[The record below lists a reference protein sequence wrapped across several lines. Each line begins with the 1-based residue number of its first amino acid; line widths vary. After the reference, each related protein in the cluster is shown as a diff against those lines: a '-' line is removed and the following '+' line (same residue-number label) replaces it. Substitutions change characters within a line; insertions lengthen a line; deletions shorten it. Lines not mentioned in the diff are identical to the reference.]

1 MKLDKFDV
9 LQLAEIDACTKC
21 GNCLDLCTAVL
32 GSDDVSIAPS
42 KKIKLLK
49 KFAGTK
55 FGFLSRILK
64 KEITEEDIKDLARA
78 AYACTMCSRCELDC
92 HIGIKL
98 QDVWLKLREV
108 LVEEGKHPEALGML
122 RDRLVKAKNV
132 SFDTN
137 EGRVDWIDKV
147 PDIPEDRYVRQKMD
161 IVYFVGCVSSFSPRV
176 FKLPRAVVQIFRK
189 ADLDFGVL
197 GEEEW
202 CCGFPLLTSG
212 FKDDFVDFARH
223 NIETVSKTGAKALV
237 TSCPSCY
244 HMWKHV
250 YSQIQPEIKI
260 DFEVLH
266 LVQYLARLIKEKK
279 LKLNP
284 LDKKVTYH
292 DPCDLGRN
300 SGIYDEPREIIK
312 AIPGIEFV
320 ELENSRERALCCGG
334 GGNVEA
340 ADPKLVQ
347 DIARIKAEE
356 IIGTGAD
363 IVVTSCQQCV
373 RTMLNAL
380 KREKSK
386 IKVKDI
392 SELVLMSLESK

>member
-1 MKLDKFDV
+1 MEKFNT

-49 KFAGTK
+49 KFAGTR
-55 FGFLSRILK
+55 FGLLSRILK
-64 KEITEEDIKDLARA
+64 KKISEEDINDLARA

-92 HIGIKL
+92 HVGIKL
-98 QDVWLKLREV
+98 QDIWLKLRQV
-108 LVEEGKHPEALGML
+108 LAEEGKHPEALQML
-122 RDRLVKAKNV
+122 KERLIKARNV

-147 PDIPEDRYVRQKMD
+147 PDIPKDRYVGKKAD
-161 IVYFVGCVSSFSPRV
+161 VIYFVGCVSSFSPRV
-176 FKLPRAVVQIFRK
+176 FKLPRAVVQVFQK
-189 ADLDFGVL
+189 ADIDFGL
-197 GEEEW
+197 MGDEEW
-202 CCGFPLLTSG
+202 CCGFPLLSSG
-212 FKDDFVDFARH
+212 FSDDFIDFARH
-223 NIETVSKTGAKALV
+223 NIERVSSTGAKALV

-244 HMWKHV
+244 HMWKHT
-250 YSQIQPEIKI
+250 YTRIDPPLKM

-266 LVQYLARLIKEKK
+266 LVQYFARLIKEGR

-284 LDKKVTYH
+284 IEKKITYH

-300 SGIYDEPREIIK
+300 SGIYDEPREIITS
-312 AIPGIEFV
+312 IPGVEFV
-320 ELENSRERALCCGG
+320 ELKNWGQKALCCGG

-347 DIARIKAEE
+347 DIARIKAKE
-356 IIGTGAD
+356 IIDTGAD
-363 IVVTSCQQCV
+363 IVVSSCQQCV
-373 RTMLNAL
+373 RTMLNSL
-380 KREKSK
+380 KKEKSK

-392 SELVLMSLESK
+392 SELLLMSLDG